1 MELEIKTESITD
13 LILKSKEIMD
23 YAISFYKPKAIVMMV
38 SGGDDSIT
46 AYELTKQ
53 LGYKIDY
60 VIHGWTRTGLIE
72 TTEFAV
78 DFTEKKGDKILIADA
93 KDAYEKYVLRKGFFG
108 LGVSAHAMAYH
119 ILKIEHFRKAVS
131 HNLRKRQRNFPIL
144 FINGARWQESE
155 NRKRLKDNPYSL
167 DPSQKNNIW
176 VNIIND
182 WSKEDCIEFLEGN
195 SVKRNPVSIAL
206 CRSGE
211 CMCGTMQ
218 NSMHYAEAKDFS
230 PKWGEKMDALRNE
243 VKKKFPWDWGE
254 NINKQHLMEKEGQ
267 VRMDF
272 QPMCT
277 GCKAEFKSTP

>member
-1 MELEIKTESITD
+1 MESK
-13 LILKSKEIMD
+13 ILFSKYIIEK
-23 YAISFYKPKAIVMMV
+23 AILDFKPKAIVMML

-46 AYELTKQ
+46 AYKVAQQ
-53 LGYKIDY
+53 LGVKFDC

-78 DFTEKKGDKILIADA
+78 DFTEKQKDKLIIADA
-93 KDAYEKYVLRKGFFG
+93 KDAYVNYVMRKGFFG
-108 LGVSAHAMAYH
+108 LGLDAHTMAYH

-131 HNLRKRQRNFPIL
+131 HNLRQRRRNFPIL
-144 FINGARWQESE
+144 FVNGARWQESD
-155 NRKRLKDNPYSL
+155 NRKRLKDNPYKL

-182 WSKEDCIEFLEGN
+182 WTKEDCIDYLEGN

-218 NSMHYAEAKDFS
+218 NKMHYAEAKEFS
-230 PKWGEKMDALRNE
+230 PKWGKQMDDLRKG
-243 VKKKFPWDWGE
+243 VMKKFPWDWGE
-254 NINKQHLMEKEGQ
+254 NINKQHLMEMKGQ
-267 VRMDF
+267 IRMDF

-277 GCKAEFKSTP
+277 GCKVEYESIA

>member
-1 MELEIKTESITD
+1 MNEL
-13 LILKSKEIMD
+13 LQGSKEIMEV
-23 YAISFYKPKAIVMMV
+23 AIATYKPKAIVMML

-46 AYELTKQ
+46 AYSVAKE
-53 LGYKIDY
+53 LGYKFDY
-60 VIHGWTRTGLIE
+60 VIHGKTGTGLKE
-72 TTEFAV
+72 TTDFAI
-78 DFTEKKGDKILIADA
+78 DFTNKQNDKLIIADA

-108 LGVSAHAMAYH
+108 LGLDAHTMAYH

-144 FINGARWQESE
+144 FVNGARRLESE
-155 NRKRLKDNPYSL
+155 NRKKTMVSPYKL

-176 VNIIND
+176 VNIINE
-182 WSKEDCIEFLEGN
+182 WTKENCIDYLEGN

-218 NSMHYAEAKDFS
+218 NLEDYAAAKEFS
-230 PKWGEKMDALRNE
+230 PKWGKQMDDLRKE
-243 VKKKFPWDWGE
+243 VMKKFPWDWGQ
-254 NINKQHLMEKEGQ
+254 NINKQHLMEMKGQ
-267 VRMDF
+267 IRMDF

-277 GCKAEFKSTP
+277 GCKVKYKSTA